1 MSIYQIEENS
11 EVYWF
16 RAPASD
22 TCQLVEFLRPR
33 IESGF
38 DVHIGVF
45 ERAAVGAT
53 AEGGAAGV
61 EEDLFEFEKPGDPE
75 DTRLSAEVLQQFID
89 EFRKTTAAA

>member
-16 RAPASD
+16 RAPAAD

-38 DVHIGVF
+38 DVHVGVF
-45 ERAAVGAT
+45 ERAAVGGAT
-53 AEGGAAGV
+53 GGGAPEV

-89 EFRKTTAAA
+89 EFRKTVAGS